1 MPTRQPTAR
10 LILLTEFG
18 KFYHILMVGFDFI
31 YSSDLLISI
40 LGRIMITLGFVFE
53 WKSSKILVDEQIL
66 TRCVSSMSMFGCG
79 SHSKQILYIY
89 RLTKWEISA
98 IFYCLI

>member
-1 MPTRQPTAR
+1 
-10 LILLTEFG
+10 
-18 KFYHILMVGFDFI
+18 MVGFDFI
-31 YSSDLLISI
+31 YSYDLMISI
-40 LGRIMITLGFVFE
+40 LGRIMITLGFLTITLGFLFE
-53 WKSSKILVDEQIL
+53 WKYSEIFVDEQIL

-89 RLTKWEISA
+89 RLKKWGISA